1 MENKQKPA
9 TPLRAIKMFCVEC
22 FGGSAR
28 EVSRCTSYNCPLY
41 EFRQGKNPRLKREL
55 TDEQRQQMSVLFKE
69 RMRKS
74 EENTEID
81 AYKSEGTNG
90 S

>member
-1 MENKQKPA
+1 MESEQKPT

-41 EFRQGKNPRLKREL
+41 EFRKGKNPRLKREL
-55 TDEQRQQMSVLFKE
+55 TDEQRQQMSASFKE

-81 AYKSEGTNG
+81 AYNSESTNG